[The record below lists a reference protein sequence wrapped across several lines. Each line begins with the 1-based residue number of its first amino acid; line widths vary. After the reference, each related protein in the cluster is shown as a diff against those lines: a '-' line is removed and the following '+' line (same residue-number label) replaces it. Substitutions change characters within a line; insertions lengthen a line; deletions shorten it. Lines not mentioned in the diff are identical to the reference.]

1 MYFSNSMKNQK
12 VRRVV
17 FYKNYFS
24 NFLIKQRRKVKEKI
38 LWTLRLIENL
48 QHIPVEYFKHIEGTN
63 GLYEVRVKQR
73 TDIFRIFCFFDET
86 NILVI
91 INGFQ
96 KKSQRIP
103 KNEIEKAIKIK
114 REYYE
119 EQKY

>member
-17 FYKNYFS
+17 FYKNHFS
-24 NFLIKQRRKVKEKI
+24 NFFIKQRRKVKEKI
-38 LWTLRLIENL
+38 LWTLRLIEHI
-48 QHIPVEYFKHIEGTN
+48 QHIPVDYFKHIEGTN
-63 GLYEVRVKQR
+63 GLYEIRVKQR

-86 NILVI
+86 NIIVI

-103 KNEIEKAIKIK
+103 KNEIEKAIKIM

-119 EQKY
+119 EQKS

>member
-1 MYFSNSMKNQK
+1 LYFSNSMKNQK

-17 FYKNYFS
+17 FYKNHFS
-24 NFLIKQRRKVKEKI
+24 NFFIKQRRKVKEKI
-38 LWTLRLIENL
+38 LWTLRLIEHI
-48 QHIPVEYFKHIEGTN
+48 QHIPVDYFKHIEGTN
-63 GLYEVRVKQR
+63 GLYEIRVKQR

-86 NILVI
+86 NIIVI

-103 KNEIEKAIKIK
+103 KNEIEKAIKIM

-119 EQKY
+119 EQKS